1 MQLKTDPILTWLPS
15 LILFEDYK
23 GLWDLYINALY
34 KYFHQDFV
42 ASRPFYQGR
51 PISVRFHPSHNGK
64 GATFWHLVSEGNQE
78 SERIPDLR
86 RCERIR
92 WPRPIIE
99 SRDVTSVKA
108 WDTFRPWKGQKQRRV
123 NIALEDF
130 SYIVILA
137 ENQRGFDLVTAYAVE
152 KSYKRERL
160 RQECETFL
168 GQKKE
173 GSAV

>member
-1 MQLKTDPILTWLPS
+1 MNDEIPAWLPS

-23 GLWDLYINALY
+23 GVWDLYINAVY
-34 KYFHQDFV
+34 KHFQKDFV
-42 ASRPFYQGR
+42 ESRPFFQGR
-51 PISVRFHPSHNGK
+51 PISVRFHPSYDGK
-64 GATFWHLVSEGNQE
+64 GATFWHLVSEGSQE

-86 RCERIR
+86 RCERIL

-99 SRDVTSVKA
+99 SKGFMNVKV
-108 WDTFRPWKGQKQRRV
+108 WDTTRPWRGQNQRRV

-130 SYIVILA
+130 SYIVVIA
-137 ENQRGFDLVTAYAVE
+137 ENQRGFDLVTAYVVE
-152 KSYKRERL
+152 KSYKRDKL
-160 RQECETFL
+160 RRECEIFL